1 MRVKTKQLLHF
12 ALLIASILLIFAG
25 YQLYEGQQ
33 NLDKGKELFCNRAVR
48 QTVVSTGSFINEHGD
63 GGSSFL

>member
-25 YQLYEGQQ
+25 YQLYEQ
-33 NLDKGKELFCNRAVR
+33 NLDKGKELFSNRAVR
-48 QTVVSTGSFINEHGD
+48 QTVVSTGSFSNEHGD
-63 GGSSFL
+63 GESGFL